1 MNIMTREEKTSYWME
16 LADYDVVTA
25 EAMYSTKRWL
35 YVGFMCH
42 QVLEKTLKAYW
53 CSSQESDPPY
63 VHNLVRLAEN
73 SGILEEMTEEQR
85 LFLDMMMP
93 MNIEARYPSYKSALA
108 RELNETV
115 CGQIIER
122 TKNLKQWIENKL

>member
-1 MNIMTREEKTSYWME
+1 MNIMTREEKISYWME

-25 EAMYSTKRWL
+25 EAMYSIKRWL

>member
-1 MNIMTREEKTSYWME
+1 ME

-35 YVGFMCH
+35 YVGFMCP

>member
-1 MNIMTREEKTSYWME
+1 MNIMTREEKISYWME

-25 EAMYSTKRWL
+25 
-35 YVGFMCH
+35 
-42 QVLEKTLKAYW
+42 
-53 CSSQESDPPY
+53 
-63 VHNLVRLAEN
+63 
-73 SGILEEMTEEQR
+73 
-85 LFLDMMMP
+85 
-93 MNIEARYPSYKSALA
+93 EARYPSYKSALA

>member
-1 MNIMTREEKTSYWME
+1 MMTKEEKVAYW
-16 LADYDVVTA
+16 LDIADYDMETA
-25 EAMYSTKRWL
+25 EAMYKTKRWL

>member
-1 MNIMTREEKTSYWME
+1 MNIMTREEKISYWME

-42 QVLEKTLKAYW
+42 QVLETTLQAYW

>member
-1 MNIMTREEKTSYWME
+1 ME

-25 EAMYSTKRWL
+25 EA
-35 YVGFMCH
+35 
-42 QVLEKTLKAYW
+42 
-53 CSSQESDPPY
+53 
-63 VHNLVRLAEN
+63 
-73 SGILEEMTEEQR
+73 
-85 LFLDMMMP
+85 
-93 MNIEARYPSYKSALA
+93 RYHYYKSALA